1 MKNYTIFVSHS
12 WDHSDDLD
20 GLHSLLRRRGYFSYD
35 AREVTR
41 DKPINSLNATYI
53 KSQLREKIRSSN
65 ILLALAG
72 IYASHSEWMQWEIEI
87 AKGLGVPVVGIIP
100 YGQQRVSQMVTNNS
114 IVDVHWNTES
124 IVSAIREYAR

>member
-1 MKNYTIFVSHS
+1 MLVILGH
-12 WDHSDDLD
+12 HSDDLD

-72 IYASHSEWMQWEIEI
+72 IYASHSEWMQWEIET

>member
-72 IYASHSEWMQWEIEI
+72 IYASHSEWMRWEIET
-87 AKGLGVPVVGIIP
+87 AKELGVPVVGIIP

-114 IVDVHWNTES
+114 IEDVHWNTES